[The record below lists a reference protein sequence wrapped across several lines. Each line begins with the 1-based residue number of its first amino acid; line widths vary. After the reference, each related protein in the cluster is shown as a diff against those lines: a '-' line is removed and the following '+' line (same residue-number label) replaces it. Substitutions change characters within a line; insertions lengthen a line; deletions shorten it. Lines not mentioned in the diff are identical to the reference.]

1 MSNPRAFVT
10 LPVVSLT
17 LAILI
22 SCSPVVGQGVAAQGA
37 AGQGQQGQGA
47 PASIQETT
55 LPGFGTPRLV
65 FSGTKALTTAPQT
78 ASFQNTSGLP
88 LTVTALSLKGPGANA
103 FTLLSPPVLPLT
115 LTPGQSLSLSVAF
128 NPQGQ
133 VGVLQASLTLTSGT
147 AAERPSVLQLSGLS
161 TQYEQSEGEPPLAQV
176 VQALGYGMDVGGQQL
191 LLGTSTPLL
200 GQEVAAPLF
209 RKLGSG
215 PVTLRPVARYSPDDL
230 LTFGFFTLRGG
241 QPVLSPVGVVA
252 THQEQTLNPAL
263 ASGGAAFDPGTE
275 PFGLYV
281 GPTGYSATGDYTL
294 DSLNA
299 GPTRHAIRV
308 YPLRDEAGAALPGY
322 LLAIEASSNGD
333 YQDAVFVLTGAE
345 PAPAAP

>member
-1 MSNPRAFVT
+1 MSNPRVIAT

-17 LAILI
+17 LAALF
-22 SCSPVVGQGVAAQGA
+22 SCSPVAGQGA
-37 AGQGQQGQGA
+37 AARGMAAQGQQGQA
-47 PASIQETT
+47 TPAQTQESV
-55 LPGFGTPRLV
+55 LPDFDTSRLV
-65 FSGTKALTTAPQT
+65 FSGTKALTTAPQV

-88 LTVTALSLKGPGANA
+88 LAVTALSLSGPGASA
-103 FTLLSPPVLPLT
+103 FTLLSPPALPVT
-115 LTPGQSLSLSVAF
+115 LSPGQTLSLPVTF
-128 NPQGQ
+128 GPQGQ
-133 VGVLQASLTLTSGT
+133 VGVLQAKLTLTD
-147 AAERPSVLQLSGLS
+147 AAGRPSVLRLSGLS

-176 VQALGYGMDVGGQQL
+176 VQALGYGVDVGGTQL
-191 LLGTSTPLL
+191 LLGTSAPLL

-209 RKLGSG
+209 RTVGKG
-215 PVTLRPVARYSPDDL
+215 PVTLKPVARYSPDDL

-241 QPVLSPVGVVA
+241 QPVLNPVGVVG

-263 ASGGAAFDPGTE
+263 VSGGAAFDPGTE

-281 GPTGYSATGDYTL
+281 GPTAYSATSDYTL
-294 DSLNA
+294 DRLNA
-299 GPTRHAIRV
+299 GPTRHAIRI
-308 YPLRDEAGAALPGY
+308 YPLKSEDGAPLPGY